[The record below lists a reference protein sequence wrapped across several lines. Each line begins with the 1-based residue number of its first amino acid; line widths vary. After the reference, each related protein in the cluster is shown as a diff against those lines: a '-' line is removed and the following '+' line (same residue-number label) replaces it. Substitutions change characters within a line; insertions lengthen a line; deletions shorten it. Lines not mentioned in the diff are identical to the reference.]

1 MKISCHSEAK
11 KLHIIEE
18 VLKIDNDTALT
29 ALDGFLKKVE
39 KGKSGVKAADISA
52 FFGIW
57 SKEEA
62 DEIEKIIADSCGK
75 I

>member
-1 MKISCHSEAK
+1 MNNDDITA
-11 KLHIIEE
+11 LIAF
-18 VLKIDNDTALT
+18 LKI
-29 ALDGFLKKVE
+29 KKEENTSV
-39 KGKSGVKAADISA
+39 KSNLSE